1 MPAALAAPR
10 ASCWLPSRPCD
21 ASCGGVVL
29 VGPAGV
35 GKTRLA
41 DEALRMAERAGW
53 PTGRVVG
60 HPTTQQIPLGALAHL
75 LPVELVTGLGV
86 GDDERASLFHRA
98 HRELVTIAGDQ
109 RLLLFV
115 DDLDLLD
122 DTSAALLV
130 PLIVARRIF
139 LVGTVRSGRTASSRL
154 GRLQRDGYLARI
166 DVDPLDHDQLNVL
179 LQRAL
184 DRPISRRALDELQR
198 LSGGNLQIVT
208 ELVRGALE
216 RGTLALTT
224 EGWDLVGDLPT
235 TAALRDLVEEHL
247 ALVDQA
253 GRAAVEL
260 LATCE
265 PIGLADLEQLSGLE
279 TLERLE
285 AGGIVVVVTSGRRLA
300 VRLAHTLY
308 GEIVRERLPLLR
320 RRKILRQLANVL
332 DGYGA
337 RRRED
342 QMRVPLWRLGP
353 GRGPEPGRG
362 PPAGGPARGVP

>member
-1 MPAALAAPR
+1 LELLGER
-10 ASCWLPSRPCD
+10 TRD

-41 DEALRMAERAGW
+41 EEALRMAERAGW

-139 LVGTVRSGRTASSRL
+139 LVGTVRSGRTPSSRL
-154 GRLQRDGYLARI
+154 GRLQRDGHLTRI
-166 DVDPLDHDQLNVL
+166 DLEPLDHDQLNVL

-208 ELVRGALE
+208 ELVRGALD

-247 ALVDQA
+247 ALVD
-253 GRAAVEL
+253 
-260 LATCE
+260 
-265 PIGLADLEQLSGLE
+265 
-279 TLERLE
+279 
-285 AGGIVVVVTSGRRLA
+285 
-300 VRLAHTLY
+300 
-308 GEIVRERLPLLR
+308 
-320 RRKILRQLANVL
+320 
-332 DGYGA
+332 
-337 RRRED
+337 
-342 QMRVPLWRLGP
+342 
-353 GRGPEPGRG
+353 
-362 PPAGGPARGVP
+362 

>member
-1 MPAALAAPR
+1 MTCPGHVYRAPPDAGLNRPRPFSRRSVGNAGRARRTSCEPLATVAPVSRRRRVDSAATAPAPD
-10 ASCWLPSRPCD
+10 LPAWPWPLTGRTVQLELLGERTRD

-41 DEALRMAERAGW
+41 EEALRMAERAGW

-139 LVGTVRSGRTASSRL
+139 LVGTVRSGRTPSSRL
-154 GRLQRDGYLARI
+154 GRLQRDGHLTRI
-166 DVDPLDHDQLNVL
+166 DLEPLDHDQLNVL

-208 ELVRGALE
+208 ELVRGA
-216 RGTLALTT
+216 
-224 EGWDLVGDLPT
+224 
-235 TAALRDLVEEHL
+235 
-247 ALVDQA
+247 
-253 GRAAVEL
+253 
-260 LATCE
+260 
-265 PIGLADLEQLSGLE
+265 
-279 TLERLE
+279 
-285 AGGIVVVVTSGRRLA
+285 
-300 VRLAHTLY
+300 
-308 GEIVRERLPLLR
+308 
-320 RRKILRQLANVL
+320 
-332 DGYGA
+332 
-337 RRRED
+337 
-342 QMRVPLWRLGP
+342 
-353 GRGPEPGRG
+353 
-362 PPAGGPARGVP
+362 